1 MSLSMKESSTVAAL
15 ATLLYEFLPASGNN
29 ATSFP
34 LAAEKVGLGDF
45 WPQGYSKGPGISY
58 LLTATL
64 EQRRSRFCAL
74 ILEVVKQSMTW
85 RSKRDPLSRGEIDQ
99 LNRLMPGVGFK
110 IPDLLDE
117 DFLAS
122 LPGSPV
128 TPTPPPTPQP
138 VAAAD
143 PQKLKALSR
152 RLQELDAMA
161 AQERGFAFEKFLHDL
176 FEVYGLAPRA
186 SFRPRT
192 GEQIDGSFEL
202 GTDTYLLEAKWHRT
216 PTPAADLHILNGK
229 LNSRPTWSRAL
240 FISYGG
246 FSPDGM
252 DAFNRG
258 KSSLI
263 CMDGY
268 DLYETLSR
276 ELPLDRVIA
285 RKARHAVETGI
296 VYASVRELFP

>member
-1 MSLSMKESSTVAAL
+1 MALTMKESSTVAAL
-15 ATLLYEFLPASGNN
+15 ATLLYDFLPASGNN
-29 ATSFP
+29 ATAFP
-34 LAAEKVGLGDF
+34 LAASKVGIGAL
-45 WPQGYSKGPGISY
+45 WPEGCSKGPGIAQ

-64 EQRRSRFCAL
+64 EQQRSRFCPL
-74 ILEVVKQSMTW
+74 ILEIVKQSMTW
-85 RSKRDPLSRGEIDQ
+85 RSKREPLSRAELDE
-99 LNRLMPGVGFK
+99 LNRLLPGVGFK
-110 IPDLLDE
+110 IPDLLDP

-122 LPGSPV
+122 LPRAPV
-128 TPTPPPTPQP
+128 TPAPPPPAAP
-138 VAAAD
+138 PAAD
-143 PQKLKALSR
+143 PILLRDLRQ
-152 RLQELDAMA
+152 RLQDLGGLAP
-161 AQERGFAFEKFLHDL
+161 QTRGFAFETFLHDL
-176 FEVYGLAPRA
+176 FKVYSLAPRA

-202 GTDTYLLEAKWHRT
+202 GNDTYLLEAKWHSA

-246 FSPDGM
+246 FGPDGLE
-252 DAFNRG
+252 AFNRG

-276 ELPLDRVIA
+276 ELPLDRVIT
-285 RKARHAVETGI
+285 RKARHAVETGLI
-296 VYASVRELFP
+296 QVSVRDLFP

>member
-1 MSLSMKESSTVAAL
+1 MALTMKESSTVAAL
-15 ATLLYEFLPASGNN
+15 ATLLYDFLPASGNN
-29 ATSFP
+29 ATAFP
-34 LAAEKVGLGDF
+34 LAARKVGIGAL
-45 WPQGYSKGPGISY
+45 WPEGYSKGPGITQ

-64 EQRRSRFCAL
+64 EQQRSLFCPL
-74 ILEVVKQSMTW
+74 ILEIVKQSMTW
-85 RSKRDPLSRGEIDQ
+85 RSKREPLSRAELDE
-99 LNRLMPGVGFK
+99 LNRLLPGVGFK
-110 IPDLLDE
+110 IPDLLDPE
-117 DFLAS
+117 FLAS

-128 TPTPPPTPQP
+128 TPAPQP
-138 VAAAD
+138 APATSATAD
-143 PQKLKALSR
+143 PTVLKDLR
-152 RLQELDAMA
+152 QRLQDLGGLSP
-161 AQERGFAFEKFLHDL
+161 QTRGFAFEIFLHDL
-176 FEVYGLAPRA
+176 FKAYGLAPRA

-202 GTDTYLLEAKWHRT
+202 GNDTYLLEAKWHSA
-216 PTPAADLHILNGK
+216 PTPASDLHILNGK

-246 FSPDGM
+246 FGPDGLE
-252 DAFNRG
+252 AFNRG

-285 RKARHAVETGI
+285 RKARHAVETGLI
-296 VYASVRELFP
+296 HVSVRELFP